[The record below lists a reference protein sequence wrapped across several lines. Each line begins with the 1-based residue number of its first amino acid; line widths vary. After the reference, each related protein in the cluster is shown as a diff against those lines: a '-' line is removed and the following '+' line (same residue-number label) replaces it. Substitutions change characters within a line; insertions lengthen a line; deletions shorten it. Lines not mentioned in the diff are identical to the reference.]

1 MAEKVQV
8 QEREIPSP
16 CTWRESRQRKV
27 KVHVMDVISRERGEV
42 AAIWT
47 GSIGGFLPMEA
58 AANTVKV
65 KLYLGMLEWTKQ
77 KLLDTSR
84 VTWMVDTQKIV
95 GTYRSM
101 MGSMILMVNM
111 FVVMAAAAGGVLIY
125 NISMI
130 NIRNGSMNLALFWL
144 LGMSEKGNQRISGG
158 GTGILLYLRHFGGN
172 SGSRNQDPG
181 GKGSNFR

>member
-1 MAEKVQV
+1 M
-8 QEREIPSP
+8 
-16 CTWRESRQRKV
+16 T
-27 KVHVMDVISRERGEV
+27 DVISESVGSGCYMEL
-42 AAIWT
+42 
-47 GSIGGFLPMEA
+47 GSIRRFLPMEA
-58 AANTVKV
+58 AANTVV
-65 KLYLGMLEWTKQ
+65 LKLYPGMLEWTKQ

-111 FVVMAAAAGGVLIY
+111 FAVMAAAAGGVLIY

-130 NIRNGSMNLALFWL
+130 NIRERVNEFGTLLV

-172 SGSRNQDPG
+172 SGKSWNQDPG